1 LSPRASI
8 VIPSHDEEGVIG
20 RCLSSLLT
28 DAAPG
33 EFDVV
38 VVCNGCTDR
47 TADRDR
53 DFPGVRVV
61 ESEVASKAHALNL
74 GDATASVFPRI
85 YLDADVEFPTADA
98 RALSAALA
106 EHGALVAA
114 PRPMV
119 VFEAASWPVRAFYR
133 VWQLTPYVREGF
145 IGCGAYGLSAEG
157 RARFEAFPRTISD
170 DGYVRAVFSRSERL
184 TPDCHT
190 RVRSPQRLSD
200 LIRAKT
206 RSRLGGYELALRYP
220 DLARK
225 ERAERAYGQTGRSL
239 VGRPQLWPHL
249 LVYLVVNLTTRLR
262 ARRQLSRLAE
272 YRWERDRST
281 R

>member
-1 LSPRASI
+1 MFPRASI

-20 RCLSSLLT
+20 RCLASLLAG
-28 DAAPG
+28 AAPG

-47 TADRDR
+47 TAERAR
-53 DFPGVRVV
+53 AFSGVRVV
-61 ESEVASKAHALNL
+61 ETEVASKAHALNL
-74 GDATASVFPRI
+74 GDATASAFPRI
-85 YLDADVEFPTADA
+85 YLDADVELPTADA
-98 RALSAALA
+98 RTLSTALA
-106 EHGALVAA
+106 EPGALVAA
-114 PRPMV
+114 PRPKV

-133 VWQLTPYVREGF
+133 VWQLTPYVSEGF
-145 IGCGAYGLSAEG
+145 IGCGAYGVSAEG
-157 RARFEAFPRTISD
+157 RARFGAFPPLISD
-170 DGYVRAVFSRSERL
+170 DGYVRAVFSRTERL
-184 TPDCHT
+184 TPDCNT
-190 RVRSPQRLSD
+190 LVRAPQRFAD

-206 RSRLGGYELALRYP
+206 RSRLGGYELALHYP

-239 VGRPQLWPHL
+239 IGRPQLWPHL
-249 LVYLVVNLTTRLR
+249 LVYLFVNLTTRLR
-262 ARRQLSRLAE
+262 AQRQLSRLGE